1 MSDKGAHTD
10 NETAKFI
17 NTINDNASYYDVFNN
32 DIWMTI
38 IIFII
43 VFLVACYYIIKSSI
57 RSYKSDWETNKCNPI
72 LMPFASIINPE
83 LANGDDF
90 GYTVN
95 NFTDCLDI
103 LNAELAIDMT
113 KPINEIRNNLGDFFS
128 TLYSISETT
137 YEYIA
142 ALFNLIRQF
151 LIIFLEKI
159 SNFVLHSQLVFITIN
174 DFFAKILS
182 VFTVIYYTL
191 ILLLGAYRLIFIL
204 AVMGFL
210 ITIVIPAGV
219 VVTTQ
224 LILLI
229 TGIVRLSAL
238 AAGLPWTIFFF
249 IPALI
254 LVIISIVTFLFALI
268 FFIILTL
275 FYVIFNSFVSEIQIR
290 DAYNNAKIPE

>member
-1 MSDKGAHTD
+1 M
-10 NETAKFI
+10 
-17 NTINDNASYYDVFNN
+17 
-32 DIWMTI
+32 
-38 IIFII
+38 
-43 VFLVACYYIIKSSI
+43 
-57 RSYKSDWETNKCNPI
+57 
-72 LMPFASIINPE
+72 
-83 LANGDDF
+83 
-90 GYTVN
+90 
-95 NFTDCLDI
+95 
-103 LNAELAIDMT
+103 
-113 KPINEIRNNLGDFFS
+113 
-128 TLYSISETT
+128 
-137 YEYIA
+137 
-142 ALFNLIRQF
+142 
-151 LIIFLEKI
+151 
-159 SNFVLHSQLVFITIN
+159 VFITIN

>member
-1 MSDKGAHTD
+1 MNDSGA

-17 NTINDNASYYDVFNN
+17 NSVNDNASYYDVFNN

-43 VFLVACYYIIKSSI
+43 VFLVACYYIIKSSL
-57 RSYKSDWETNKCNPI
+57 RSYRADWENNKCNPI
-72 LMPFASIINPE
+72 FMPFASIINPE

-95 NFTDCLDI
+95 NFTDCLNT
-103 LNAELAIDMT
+103 LNAELATDMT
-113 KPINEIRNNLGDFFS
+113 KPIDEIKNNLGDFFS

-142 ALFNLIRQF
+142 ALFNLMRQF

-159 SNFVLHSQLVFITIN
+159 SNFVLHSQMVFITIN

-182 VFTVIYYTL
+182 VFTIIYYTL
-191 ILLLGAYRLIFIL
+191 ILLLGAYRLIFVL

-210 ITIVIPAGV
+210 ITIVIPSGV

-229 TGIVRLSAL
+229 VGIVRLSAL

-254 LVIISIVTFLFALI
+254 LVIISIIIFLFALI
-268 FFIILTL
+268 FFTIMTL
-275 FYVIFNSFVSEIQIR
+275 FYTLFNSFVSEIQLK
-290 DAYNNAKIPE
+290 N

>member
-1 MSDKGAHTD
+1 
-10 NETAKFI
+10 
-17 NTINDNASYYDVFNN
+17 
-32 DIWMTI
+32 
-38 IIFII
+38 
-43 VFLVACYYIIKSSI
+43 
-57 RSYKSDWETNKCNPI
+57 
-72 LMPFASIINPE
+72 MPFASIINPE